1 MKMIVK
7 FNLVFIVVFLIGL
20 AAAATVSHQLLQR
33 NAREEI
39 VQNAR
44 LLMESALATRA
55 YTSTQVGPLLQTQMK
70 YSFLPQSVPAY
81 SATEVFNG
89 VRKSF
94 PQYDYKEATIN
105 PTNPVNR
112 ANDWEADIV
121 KQFRATASTEMVG
134 ERDTPTGRSFYIARP
149 IEIKA
154 QSCLSCHSTVA
165 AAPRTLVDRYGPAN
179 GFGWKM
185 NEVIGAQIV
194 SVPTEVP
201 VARAN
206 AAFRTFMGSL
216 TLVFALVFVALNVML
231 WYTVVRPV
239 TRLSRLADQ
248 LSQGECLEA
257 PDLEVKS
264 GDEIGVLTQ
273 SFNRMKKSLV
283 ETMQMLETSGR
294 PA

>member
-105 PTNPVNR
+105 PTNPLNR

-149 IEIKA
+149 IEVKA
-154 QSCLSCHSTVA
+154 QSCLSCHSTVS

-231 WYTVVRPV
+231 WYTVIRPV

-283 ETMQMLETSGR
+283 ETMQMLEAPAR

>member
-1 MKMIVK
+1 MIVK

-33 NAREEI
+33 NARDEI

-44 LLMESALATRA
+44 LLMESALATRS

-70 YSFLPQSVPAY
+70 YTFLPQSVPAY

-121 KQFRATASTEMVG
+121 KQFRASASTEMVG

-149 IEIKA
+149 IEVKA
-154 QSCLSCHSTVA
+154 QSCLNCHSTVG
-165 AAPRTLVDRYGPAN
+165 AAPRTLVERYGPAN

-216 TLVFALVFVALNVML
+216 TLVFALVFIALNVML

-283 ETMQMLETSGR
+283 ETMQMLEASSR

>member
-1 MKMIVK
+1 MKIIVK

-20 AAAATVSHQLLQR
+20 AAAATVSHQLLHR

-44 LLMESALATRA
+44 LLMETALATRA

-89 VRKSF
+89 VRKAF
-94 PQYDYKEATIN
+94 PHYDYKEATIN
-105 PTNPVNR
+105 PTNPQNR

-121 KQFRATASTEMVG
+121 KQFRARDLTELVG
-134 ERDTPTGRSFYIARP
+134 ERDTPTGRSFYIAHP

-201 VARAN
+201 IARAN

-216 TLVFALVFVALNVML
+216 TLVFGLVFVALNLML
-231 WYTVVRPV
+231 WYMVIRPV
-239 TRLSRLADQ
+239 TLLSRLADQ

-283 ETMQMLETSGR
+283 QVMQMLETSAR

>member
-44 LLMESALATRA
+44 LLMESALATRS

-89 VRKSF
+89 VRKAF

-105 PTNPVNR
+105 PTNPLNR

-121 KQFRATASTEMVG
+121 KQFRATANTEMVG

-149 IEIKA
+149 IEVKA

-231 WYTVVRPV
+231 WYTVIRPV

-283 ETMQMLETSGR
+283 ETMQMLEAPAR

>member
-44 LLMESALATRA
+44 LLMESALATRS

-89 VRKSF
+89 VRKAF

-105 PTNPVNR
+105 PTNPLNR

-121 KQFRATASTEMVG
+121 KQFRATANTEMVG

-149 IEIKA
+149 IEVKA
-154 QSCLSCHSTVA
+154 QSCLSCHSTVS

-231 WYTVVRPV
+231 WYTVIRPV

-283 ETMQMLETSGR
+283 ETMQMLEAPAR

>member
-89 VRKSF
+89 VRKAF

-105 PTNPVNR
+105 PTNPLNR

-121 KQFRATASTEMVG
+121 KQFRASASHEMVG
-134 ERDTPTGRSFYIARP
+134 ERETPTGRSFYIARP
-149 IEIKA
+149 IEVKA

-165 AAPRTLVDRYGPAN
+165 AAPRTLVERYGPAN

-206 AAFRTFMGSL
+206 AAFRAFMGSL

-231 WYTVVRPV
+231 WYMVVRPV

-283 ETMQMLETSGR
+283 QTMQMLETSAR

>member
-1 MKMIVK
+1 MKIIVK
-7 FNLVFIVVFLIGL
+7 FNLVFIVVFLVGL

-44 LLMESALATRA
+44 LLMETALATRA

-105 PTNPVNR
+105 PTNPQNR

-121 KQFRATASTEMVG
+121 KQFRARDLTELVG
-134 ERDTPTGRSFYIARP
+134 ERDTPTGRSFYIAHP

-154 QSCLSCHSTVA
+154 QSCLNCHSTIA

-201 VARAN
+201 IARAN

-216 TLVFALVFVALNVML
+216 TLVFGLVFVALNLML
-231 WYTVVRPV
+231 WHMVIRPV

-248 LSQGECLEA
+248 LSQGECLDA

-264 GDEIGVLTQ
+264 SDEIGVLTQ

-283 ETMQMLETSGR
+283 QVMQMLESSAR

>member
-1 MKMIVK
+1 MKIIVK

-44 LLMESALATRA
+44 LLMETALATRA

-89 VRKSF
+89 VRKTF

-105 PTNPVNR
+105 PTNPQNR

-121 KQFRATASTEMVG
+121 KQFRARDLTELVG
-134 ERDTPTGRSFYIARP
+134 ERDTPAGRSFYIAHP

-154 QSCLSCHSTVA
+154 QSCLNCHSTIA
-165 AAPRTLVDRYGPAN
+165 AAPRTLVERYGPAN

-201 VARAN
+201 IARAN

-216 TLVFALVFVALNVML
+216 TLVFGLVFVALNLML
-231 WYTVVRPV
+231 WHMVIRPV

-248 LSQGECLEA
+248 LSQGECLDA

-264 GDEIGVLTQ
+264 ADEIGVLTQ

-283 ETMQMLETSGR
+283 QVMQMLETSAR

>member
-105 PTNPVNR
+105 PTNPLNR

-134 ERDTPTGRSFYIARP
+134 ERETPTGRSFYIARP
-149 IEIKA
+149 IEVKA
-154 QSCLSCHSTVA
+154 QSCLSCHSTVS

-231 WYTVVRPV
+231 WYTVIRPV

-283 ETMQMLETSGR
+283 ETMQMLEAPAR

>member
-1 MKMIVK
+1 MKIIVK

-44 LLMESALATRA
+44 LLMETALATRA

-89 VRKSF
+89 VRKTF

-105 PTNPVNR
+105 PTNPQNR

-121 KQFRATASTEMVG
+121 KQFRARDLTELVG
-134 ERDTPTGRSFYIARP
+134 ERDTPAGRSFYIAHP

-154 QSCLSCHSTVA
+154 QSCLNCHSTIA
-165 AAPRTLVDRYGPAN
+165 AAPRTLVERYGPAN

-201 VARAN
+201 IARAN

-216 TLVFALVFVALNVML
+216 TLVFGLVFVALNLML
-231 WYTVVRPV
+231 WYMVIRPV

-248 LSQGECLEA
+248 LSQGECLDA

-264 GDEIGVLTQ
+264 ADEIGVLTQ

-283 ETMQMLETSGR
+283 QVMQMLESSAR

>member
-1 MKMIVK
+1 MKLIIK
-7 FNLVFIVVFLIGL
+7 FNLVFIVVFLLGL
-20 AAAATVSHQLLQR
+20 ATAATVSHQLLQQH
-33 NAREEI
+33 ARDEI

-70 YSFLPQSVPAY
+70 YNFLPQSVPAY

-94 PQYDYKEATIN
+94 PEYTYKEATIN
-105 PTNPVNR
+105 PTNPRNR

-121 KQFRATASTEMVG
+121 NQFRNGSDWTEVVG
-134 ERDTPTGRSFYIARP
+134 ERDTPNGRSFYIARP
-149 IEIKA
+149 IEITA
-154 QSCLSCHSTVA
+154 ESCLGCHSTVGS
-165 AAPRTLVDRYGPAN
+165 APRTLVDRYGPAN

-201 VARAN
+201 ISRAN
-206 AAFRTFMGSL
+206 AAFRTFMVSL
-216 TLVFALVFVALNVML
+216 TLVFVTIFVALDLML
-231 WYTVVRPV
+231 WHMVIRPV
-239 TRLSRLADQ
+239 TQLSRLADR
-248 LSQGECLEA
+248 LSQGEHLEA
-257 PDLEVKS
+257 PDFEVTS
-264 GDEIGVLTQ
+264 NDEIGVLAE

-283 ETMQMLETSGR
+283 QAMKMIEG
-294 PA
+294 

>member
-44 LLMESALATRA
+44 LLMESALATRS

-89 VRKSF
+89 VRKAF

-105 PTNPVNR
+105 PTNPLNR

-149 IEIKA
+149 IEVKA
-154 QSCLSCHSTVA
+154 QSCLSCHSTVS

-216 TLVFALVFVALNVML
+216 TAVFALVFVALNVML
-231 WYTVVRPV
+231 WYMVIRPV

-283 ETMQMLETSGR
+283 ETMQMLEAPAR

>member
-1 MKMIVK
+1 MKIIVK

-44 LLMESALATRA
+44 LLMETALATRA
-55 YTSTQVGPLLQTQMK
+55 YTSMQVGPLLQTQMK

-89 VRKSF
+89 VRKAF

-105 PTNPVNR
+105 PTNPQNR
-112 ANDWEADIV
+112 ANDWESDIV
-121 KQFRATASTEMVG
+121 KQFRARDLTELVG
-134 ERDTPTGRSFYIARP
+134 ERDTPTGRSFYIAHP

-154 QSCLSCHSTVA
+154 QSCLNCHSTVA

-201 VARAN
+201 IARAN

-216 TLVFALVFVALNVML
+216 TLVFGLVFVALNLML
-231 WYTVVRPV
+231 WYMVIRPV
-239 TRLSRLADQ
+239 TRLSKLADQ
-248 LSQGECLEA
+248 LSQGECMDA

-264 GDEIGVLTQ
+264 SDEIGVLTQ

-283 ETMQMLETSGR
+283 QVMQMLETSAR

>member
-44 LLMESALATRA
+44 LLMESALATRS

-89 VRKSF
+89 VRKAF

-105 PTNPVNR
+105 PTNPLNR

-121 KQFRATASTEMVG
+121 KQFRATANTEMVG

-149 IEIKA
+149 IEVKA

>member
-1 MKMIVK
+1 
-7 FNLVFIVVFLIGL
+7 
-20 AAAATVSHQLLQR
+20 
-33 NAREEI
+33 
-39 VQNAR
+39 
-44 LLMESALATRA
+44 
-55 YTSTQVGPLLQTQMK
+55 MK

-105 PTNPVNR
+105 PTNPLNR

-134 ERDTPTGRSFYIARP
+134 ERETPTGRSFYIARP
-149 IEIKA
+149 IEVKA
-154 QSCLSCHSTVA
+154 QSCLSCHSTVS

-231 WYTVVRPV
+231 WYTVIRPV

-283 ETMQMLETSGR
+283 ETMQMLEAPAR

>member
-105 PTNPVNR
+105 PTNPLNR

-134 ERDTPTGRSFYIARP
+134 ERETPTGRSFYIARP
-149 IEIKA
+149 IEVKA
-154 QSCLSCHSTVA
+154 QSCLSCHSTVS

-216 TLVFALVFVALNVML
+216 TLVFALVFVALNIML
-231 WYTVVRPV
+231 WYTVIRPV

-283 ETMQMLETSGR
+283 ETMQMLEAPAR